1 MVHDDL
7 ASVSTSEGECIALA
21 SIINATFCI
30 SIANMLVVH
39 VVVCGIFVHCCLV
52 CNMAVHSVLS

>member
-7 ASVSTSEGECIALA
+7 ASVSTSEGECTALA
-21 SIINATFCI
+21 SIINATFCM

-39 VVVCGIFVHCCLV
+39 VVVCGVFVHCCL
-52 CNMAVHSVLS
+52 